1 MRKASHLNDG
11 IRVGSVGLRRRGL
24 VGVEAE
30 VQQDSERERRGG
42 HRQQQREEP
51 GPLPEGQGLPLL
63 RARVPL
69 AAAPDTLAREGG
81 GEAGGRGPRRT
92 RLVVGGGGAAAGETL
107 GWLGRGR
114 RHRGGRHRRIAPRR
128 RVLPFP
134 SRAGRRAPDA

>member
-24 VGVEAE
+24 VEVEAE

-63 RARVPL
+63 RARVRL
-69 AAAPDTLAREGG
+69 AAAPDTLAR
-81 GEAGGRGPRRT
+81 EAGGRGPRRT

-114 RHRGGRHRRIAPRR
+114 RHGVGVVASRRLRRGALLEGSLRSS
-128 RVLPFP
+128 LL
-134 SRAGRRAPDA
+134 